1 MVKRL
6 GKRSSQKE
14 VSKDTASQKSVA
26 EVGSVISPETTPSV
40 TEPVSPASN
49 KRPRSVRNLIP
60 KTKKQ
65 IMLVGLILV
74 LFVVTVGVAVV
85 LWNKN
90 RPDTASKIAKEQALT
105 NKYVRENNTT
115 EALKHAK
122 QALASAPDD
131 LDAILVVASLSE
143 KTNPKEAKQYYAQA
157 LEVFKKIDN
166 PDIDGKKAGTYW
178 GAAGM
183 ADKAGLTDQAKKYYQ
198 KVIDTA
204 NLSDG
209 SEWVLAKQSKEAL
222 QRLK

>member
-1 MVKRL
+1 MKRL

-26 EVGSVISPETTPSV
+26 EVGSVISPETASSV

-49 KRPRSVRNLIP
+49 KRH
-60 KTKKQ
+60 KKQ
-65 IMLVGLILV
+65 MMLAGLILV
-74 LFVVTVGVAVV
+74 LLVVAVAAAAV
-85 LWNKN
+85 VWNKS
-90 RPDTASKIAKEQALT
+90 RPDTATKIEEEQALT

-209 SEWVLAKQSKEAL
+209 SGWVLAEQSKEAL